1 MVNAM
6 GNNIAIKV
14 SNLSK
19 KYALYEKPQHRFK
32 EVFSLTK
39 KSYHKDFF
47 ALSNIE
53 FEVQKGET
61 VGIVGTNG
69 SGKSTLLK
77 IITGV
82 LQPTNGTVNVCGK
95 ISALLELGAG
105 FNQEYTGRQNIF
117 LNGRMMGFSKKEMED
132 KEQTIID
139 FADIGDFVDQPVKTY
154 SSGMFARLAFA
165 VAINVEPDILIVD
178 EALSVGDLF
187 FQNKCFRKFDE
198 LKQRGVTILFV
209 SHDISSVR
217 QMCSRVL
224 WIERGN
230 QIIFG
235 DSDHVCDL
243 YMDQK
248 RKDLNEHHTISHNIS
263 VDKLQTVKSEEY
275 VVFPQIHY
283 SESAIHSE
291 QVNLLAAYIT
301 NKQNERVRT
310 IEVDCEYDIHIVI
323 EANTEFQNIIVG
335 CVMENNK
342 GLPLYDFNNFIST
355 RKGISVQPGV
365 VYETVF
371 RFVLPR
377 IMHGQYIMAA
387 AIADGTQKEHVMLT
401 WLHGVD
407 EIEVINTG
415 FNSSYIE
422 LPAEVSVI
430 EHQSDHVQLVEE
442 R

>member
-1 MVNAM
+1 MQEYAVD
-6 GNNIAIKV
+6 IKH
-14 SNLSK
+14 LSK
-19 KYALYEKPQHRFK
+19 VYKLYNKPSDRVLEAFGIGGKKRSKTFEALNDVSFDVK
-32 EVFSLTK
+32 
-39 KSYHKDFF
+39 
-47 ALSNIE
+47 I
-53 FEVQKGET
+53 GET
-61 VGIVGTNG
+61 VGIIGTNG
-69 SGKSTLLK
+69 AGKSTLLK
-77 IITGV
+77 IVTGV
-82 LQPTNGTVNVCGK
+82 LQPSMGEVKIKGK
-95 ISALLELGAG
+95 VSALLELGAG
-105 FNQEYTGRQNIF
+105 FNDEYSGIDNIY
-117 LNGRMMGFSKKEMED
+117 LNGRMMGYTKKEMDQKLEG
-132 KEQTIID
+132 IIE
-139 FADIGDFVDQPVKTY
+139 FADIGDFINQPVKTY

-165 VAINVEPDILIVD
+165 VAINVEPDILIID
-178 EALSVGDLF
+178 EALSVGDIF

-291 QVNLLAAYIT
+291 QVKLLAAYIT

-355 RKGISVQPGV
+355 RKGISIQPGV